1 MTNKMTTTFRRLAS
15 LSALCVFAALTG
27 CASQM
32 THQEMTPPQIAAAKQ
47 HPQSVN
53 VTVLPMAKQDPVAE
67 TIAAEQLRTA
77 IGDAIVASKT
87 FADVKKDGGDY
98 QLAVQI
104 FNLQYPMFGVS
115 MTSKIEI
122 GWTLKRQD
130 TGAVVW
136 QEAITTEHTTGG
148 TEAFVGA
155 ERLKMSI
162 AGAIRKNIAAGL
174 QKISALTL

>member
-1 MTNKMTTTFRRLAS
+1 MIMHSLARRLAT
-15 LSALCVFAALTG
+15 LSAVVVFAALTG

-32 THQEMTPPQIAAAKQ
+32 THQEMTPPAVQSAKQ

-53 VTVLPMAKQDPVAE
+53 VTVLKNAKEDPVAA
-67 TIAAEQLRTA
+67 TIATDQLRTA
-77 IGDAIVASKT
+77 LSDAIVASKV

-98 QLAVQI
+98 QLATQI
-104 FNLQYPMFGVS
+104 FNLHYPMFGVS
-115 MTSKIEI
+115 MTSKVEI
-122 GWTLKRQD
+122 AWTLKRAD

-136 QEAITTEHTTGG
+136 QEMITTEHTTGG

-162 AGAIRKNIAAGL
+162 AGAIRKNISTGL
-174 QKISALTL
+174 ERISAAKL

>member
-1 MTNKMTTTFRRLAS
+1 MMNMTTAIRRLAS

-32 THQEMTPPQIAAAKQ
+32 TQQEMTPPPAAAAKQ
-47 HPQSVN
+47 HAKSVN
-53 VTVLPMAKQDPVAE
+53 VAVLPMAKQDPVAQ
-67 TIAAEQLRTA
+67 TIAADQLRAA
-77 IGDAIVASKT
+77 IGEAIVASKA
-87 FADVKKDGGDY
+87 FADVKQDGGEY

-115 MTSKIEI
+115 MTSTIEI
-122 GWTLKRQD
+122 GWTLKRAD

-136 QEAITTEHTTGG
+136 QESITTEHTTGG

-155 ERLKMSI
+155 ERLKMSV
-162 AGAIRKNIAAGL
+162 AGAIRKNIATGL

>member
-1 MTNKMTTTFRRLAS
+1 MMNMKSVARRLAS
-15 LSALCVFAALTG
+15 LSALVAFAALTG

-32 THQEMTPPQIAAAKQ
+32 TRQEMTPPPVQAAKQ

-53 VTVLPMAKQDPVAE
+53 VTVLKNAKEDPVAA
-67 TIAAEQLRTA
+67 TIAADQLQA
-77 IGDAIVASKT
+77 ALSDAIVASKA

-98 QLAVQI
+98 QLAAQI
-104 FNLQYPMFGVS
+104 FNLHYPMFGVS

-122 GWTLKRQD
+122 GWTLKRAD

-136 QEAITTEHTTGG
+136 QEMITTEHTTGG

-162 AGAIRKNIAAGL
+162 AGAIRKNIGTGL
-174 QKISALTL
+174 QRISALTL

>member
-1 MTNKMTTTFRRLAS
+1 MMNMKSLGRRLAS
-15 LSALCVFAALTG
+15 LSALVVFAALTG

-32 THQEMTPPQIAAAKQ
+32 THQEMTPPPVAAAKQ

-53 VTVLPMAKQDPVAE
+53 VTVLKNAKEDPVAA
-67 TIAAEQLRTA
+67 TIAADQLRTA
-77 IGDAIVASKT
+77 LSDAIVASKA
-87 FADVKKDGGDY
+87 FADVKQDSGDY

-104 FNLQYPMFGVS
+104 HNLHYPMFGVS
-115 MTSKIEI
+115 MTSSIEV
-122 GWTLKRQD
+122 GWTLKRAD

-136 QEAITTEHTTGG
+136 QEMITTEHTTGG

-162 AGAIRKNIAAGL
+162 AGAIRKNISTGL
-174 QKISALTL
+174 QRIPTLTL

>member
-1 MTNKMTTTFRRLAS
+1 MMMNKSLFSRRLAS
-15 LSALCVFAALTG
+15 LSDVFVFAALTG

-32 THQEMTPPQIAAAKQ
+32 THQEMTPPPAQAVKQ

-53 VTVLPMAKQDPVAE
+53 VTVLKNAKEDPVAA
-67 TIAAEQLRTA
+67 TIAADQLATA
-77 IGDAIVASKT
+77 LSDAIVASKA

-104 FNLQYPMFGVS
+104 YNLHYPMFGVS

-122 GWTLKRQD
+122 AWTLKRAD
-130 TGAVVW
+130 TGAVAW
-136 QEAITTEHTTGG
+136 QEMITTEHTTGG

-162 AGAIRKNIAAGL
+162 AGAIRKNISTGL
-174 QKISALTL
+174 QRISTLSL